1 VNQNVSMPTSTIT
14 SKGRT
19 TLPKEVRDALDLEP
33 GDSLSWEVRGNS
45 VVITKE
51 RPALYRWK
59 GSVKGGPGDAVAAV
73 AAARKT
79 RGRI

>member
-1 VNQNVSMPTSTIT
+1 MPTSTIT
-14 SKGRT
+14 SKGQT
-19 TLPKEVRDALDLEP
+19 TVPKEVRDALDLEP
-33 GDSLSWEVRGNS
+33 GDKLSWEVRGGRVAVS
-45 VVITKE
+45 TD

-59 GSVKGGPGDAVAAV
+59 GSVKGGPDDAVAAV